1 MYIDLIQKT
10 QGSADDSIKKNQL
23 KKYWN
28 NRGLLYGDDSID
40 DEIINKL
47 WNDYTEKYTDTNI
60 SLLIKLLLEKG
71 FSTQRVHT
79 EGAAL
84 KRDRSSKRQ
93 LLSSS
98 SEMETSEGFRMAYS
112 FADKTDASES
122 QDKLVGQIDADI
134 TDILFEEK
142 PTKSGGGKK

>member
-1 MYIDLIQKT
+1 MYIELIQKT
-10 QGSADDSIKKNQL
+10 LGSEDESVKKTQL

-28 NRGLLYGDDSID
+28 NRGLLYEDDSIN

-47 WNDYTEKYTDTNI
+47 WNDYTEKYSDTNV
-60 SLLIKLLLEKG
+60 SLLIQLLLEKG

-98 SEMETSEGFRMAYS
+98 SDMETSEGFRMAYS
-112 FADKTDASES
+112 FADKTEDSES

-134 TDILFEEK
+134 TDILFEN
-142 PTKSGGGKK
+142 PPKSGGGKK